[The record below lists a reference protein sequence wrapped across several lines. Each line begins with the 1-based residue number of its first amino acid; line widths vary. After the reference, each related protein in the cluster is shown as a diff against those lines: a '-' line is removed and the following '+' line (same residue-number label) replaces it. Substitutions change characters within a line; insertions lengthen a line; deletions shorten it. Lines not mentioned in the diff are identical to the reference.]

1 MKRIAATVAL
11 LLLGGLSEGSYP
23 PEPEPGPDSVLARL
37 ARQRRDAAR
46 RTYEATWANYRERR
60 TSEDSLY
67 RWSVRWLEA
76 ERQLS
81 DKPADQVAAFQEHWE
96 RMRALERLIG
106 NLQRAGQAVID
117 EVSGSEFYRVEAEVW
132 LLQAKEKKGR

>member
-1 MKRIAATVAL
+1 MKKFSVAL
-11 LLLGGLSEGSYP
+11 AFLLSITLAEATYP
-23 PEPEPGPDSVLARL
+23 VAPDAGPNTMLARL
-37 ARQRRDAAR
+37 AKQRRDAAR
-46 RTYEATWANYRERR
+46 KTYEVTWTNYRERR
-60 TSEDSLY
+60 TSEDLLY

-117 EVSGSEFYRVEAEVW
+117 EVSGTEYYRVEAEVW
-132 LLQAKEKKGR
+132 LLQAKEKKDR